1 MALAGV
7 GVDIVDI
14 ARIERAI
21 GRNPH
26 FAQRVFTEEERAYCE
41 RKPRPAEHYACR
53 FAAREAV
60 LKALGTGFSGG
71 IGWQDVSVTRD
82 EAGRPHAMLA
92 GRAAEVAQAHGVEE
106 IALSLSFTHD
116 YAVANAV
123 AITEATRPKQSEA
136 PDPKAELAA
145 SFREARSLLDEL
157 ERVDEAPVE
166 PNTVST
172 QEVAKTSH
180 EE

>member
-1 MALAGV
+1 M
-7 GVDIVDI
+7 
-14 ARIERAI
+14 
-21 GRNPH
+21 
-26 FAQRVFTEEERAYCE
+26 
-41 RKPRPAEHYACR
+41 
-53 FAAREAV
+53 
-60 LKALGTGFSGG
+60 
-71 IGWQDVSVTRD
+71 
-82 EAGRPHAMLA
+82 
-92 GRAAEVAQAHGVEE
+92 EE